1 MKKTAL
7 VIGASGLVGTA
18 LVEQLTAD
26 PAFGNVKA
34 FVRRKIPAEHAKLEQ
49 IIIDFN
55 APEKHS
61 EMISGDVVFC
71 AMGTTI
77 KTAGSKEAFA
87 KVDYTYVYNFAHIAK
102 QNGIPRFVLVSSIGV
117 TEHGNGSNFYLTVK
131 RDVENAL
138 RKLKFPSLIIVRP
151 SMLLGDRK
159 EFRLGE
165 RIAKV
170 LMKGLGFLFLGKL
183 KKYKAIEASVVARA
197 MILLSKTDLEEV
209 SVFES
214 DRLQKL
220 GAG

>member
-7 VIGASGLVGTA
+7 VIGASGLVGTEI
-18 LVEQLTAD
+18 VEQLTAD
-26 PAFGNVKA
+26 PAFEKVKV
-34 FVRRKIPAEHAKLEQ
+34 FVRKKIAAEHPKLEQ

-61 EMISGDVVFC
+61 EAIRGDVVFC

-77 KTAGSKEAFA
+77 KAAGSQEAFT
-87 KVDYTYVYNFAHIAK
+87 KVDYTYVYNFAHLAK

-117 TEHGNGSNFYLTVK
+117 TESGGNFYLTVK
-131 RDVENAL
+131 RDIENTL
-138 RKLKFPSLIIVRP
+138 RRLKFDSLIIVRP
-151 SMLLGDRK
+151 SMLLGERK

-183 KKYKAIEASVVARA
+183 KKYKAIEASVVAKA
-197 MILLSKTDLEEV
+197 MISLAKTDLEDV
-209 SVFES
+209 AVFES

-220 GAG
+220 GR